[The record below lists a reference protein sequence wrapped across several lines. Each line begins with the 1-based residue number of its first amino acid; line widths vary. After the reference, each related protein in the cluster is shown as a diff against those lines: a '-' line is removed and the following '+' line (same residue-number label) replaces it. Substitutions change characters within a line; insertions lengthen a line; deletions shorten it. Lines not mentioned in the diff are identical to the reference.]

1 MAGAP
6 YLCLDCGLTATKAAL
21 FNDQGAQLAEASAD
35 TPLRTRGDA
44 SEIDMAEQWA
54 LAAGLI
60 KAVLGKAG
68 IRDGRVDGVGVSGH
82 GGGIYPIDASG
93 RPARAAITSMDS
105 RSAGIVE
112 LWRREGRSQYRLTR
126 HQPWAGQSV
135 PQLAWLRDEEGST
148 YRSIRAVLGA
158 KDWIVYRL
166 TGAISTDRTEA
177 SNNALMDLSSGRYDP
192 SILGTYGLADAEA
205 FLPPVHASAETVGE
219 VTKAAAAE
227 TGLAAGTP
235 VIAGMFDV
243 MACAIGSGALSD
255 DAYSLIAGTWNIN
268 SAFAPS
274 LVEAPPSTKVSLG
287 PDRRRFIYV
296 ESSATSAGNLA
307 WFLSRI
313 EELCP
318 QAAGAAGRAGLYA
331 RMNEGV
337 ESVAP
342 GADGLTY
349 LPFIHRSHLAPG
361 IDAAFI
367 GMRAEHGA
375 FHLLRAIYEGVAL
388 AHRAHLDILA
398 SAGLERKR
406 AVLSGGASNSAPWC
420 RIFADALGR
429 SIETSDAEQAGARGI
444 AAAIA
449 VGTGRYL
456 SFEEATEA
464 MVRMRARYE
473 PDAARSMAL
482 NETYQ
487 RFLKLSSD
495 LGEGRASS

>member
-1 MAGAP
+1 MSGAR

-21 FNDQGAQLAEASAD
+21 FNEEGAQLAEASAD
-35 TPLRTRGDA
+35 TPLRTQGTA
-44 SEIDMAEQWA
+44 SEIDMTEQWE

-68 IRDGRVDGVGVSGH
+68 IRDGRVEGVGVSGH
-82 GGGIYPIDASG
+82 GGGIYPLDASG
-93 RPARAAITSMDS
+93 LPARAAITSMDT

-112 LWRREGRSQYRLTR
+112 GWRREGRSQYRLTR
-126 HQPWAGQSV
+126 HQPWAGQSI

-148 YRSIRAVLGA
+148 YRGIRAVLGA
-158 KDWIVYRL
+158 KDWIVYKL
-166 TGAISTDRTEA
+166 TGALSTDRTEA
-177 SNNALMDLSSGRYDP
+177 SNNALMDLSNGSYDP
-192 SILGTYGLADAEA
+192 AILGTFGLADAEA
-205 FLPPVHASAETVGE
+205 LLPPVHESAEAVGE
-219 VTKAAAAE
+219 VTKAAASE
-227 TGLAAGTP
+227 TGLAARTP

-243 MACAIGSGALSD
+243 MACAIGSGALSG

-287 PDRRRFIYV
+287 PDRGRFIYV

-318 QAAGAAGRAGLYA
+318 QTAGGRAGLYA

-349 LPFIHRSHLAPG
+349 LPFIHRSQLAPG
-361 IDAAFI
+361 VDAAFI
-367 GMRAEHGA
+367 GMRAEHGV

-398 SAGLERKR
+398 SAGLERER

-449 VGTGRYL
+449 VGTGRYS
-456 SFEEATEA
+456 SFEEATAA
-464 MVRMRARYE
+464 MVRIRARYE
-473 PDAARSMAL
+473 PDAARSAAL
-482 NETYQ
+482 SEAYQ
-487 RFLKLSSD
+487 RFRKLSSD
-495 LGEGRASS
+495 LGDARASS